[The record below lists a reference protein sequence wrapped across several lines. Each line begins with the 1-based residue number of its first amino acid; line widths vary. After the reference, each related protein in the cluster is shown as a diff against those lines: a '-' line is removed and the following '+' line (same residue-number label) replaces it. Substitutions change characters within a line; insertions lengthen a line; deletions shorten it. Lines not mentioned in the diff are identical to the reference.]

1 MKAASVWGRHRLER
15 CLDGEGLGATRVQ
28 TVQITMLSV
37 EEDLRP
43 MRAPLDS
50 AALARLQP
58 LVETEL
64 KRRLALSGHALSR
77 LALGGLALSGPS
89 QIQPAFNRRAL
100 KDVLSQVHCV
110 DCSVDDQRR
119 FMLFVAPL
127 ARRVSLAYAASFP
140 PVEAPAPDLRQVE
153 LWLAR
158 LESFDPL
165 SALMIDLRYFAGL
178 TVRETA
184 SIVGV
189 SCETVVCDLRF
200 AKAWLAAYVGK
211 PLTRRR

>member
-1 MKAASVWGRHRLER
+1 M
-15 CLDGEGLGATRVQ
+15 DGEGLGATRVQ

-64 KRRLALSGHALSR
+64 KRRLALSGLALSR
-77 LALGGLALSGPS
+77 LALGGPS

-140 PVEAPAPDLRQVE
+140 TVEAPAPDLRQVE

-184 SIVGV
+184 VIVGV
-189 SCETVVCDLRF
+189 SPETVVCDLRF
-200 AKAWLAAYVGK
+200 AKAWLAAYLGK
-211 PLTRRR
+211 PLAGRR